1 MKDISIRRQNGRVKL
16 YIIYMMLMSIT
27 ICSCSAPLLVNATSP
42 ISKRIGDYLHG
53 ISDNNV
59 LYGYVGKD
67 KDIVIPAIN
76 DDLIEIR
83 SLGTNKYVRNVTLND
98 KVWRVSG
105 GAFFR
110 CKNLENIF
118 VDPDNEYFSSID
130 GVLFDKEGTTLISYP
145 SSRKQKEYHI
155 PEGTLNVSL
164 ITTPININYLNYKA
178 HLKRIY
184 LPASIREFNT
194 EAFYLFERL
203 IEIYVDSGN
212 EKYMSIDGMLIE
224 RKTGELVLYPEA
236 KSKCFISPDEVKSI
250 GEKVFY
256 QKGIRYAEFNDDLS
270 TIGAN
275 AFFGCKLRKV
285 DIPDNVSIIEAD
297 AFDNNKIRTLNLGD
311 SVRIIDVSAFSRN
324 RIRTLNLG
332 SSVEVIGTIAFQDN
346 KITRLKLNDSLEWIG
361 GGAFSGNNIRGELI
375 FPGSLE
381 YIGEDAFT
389 SEKVSKV
396 VISDGVFIEGSL
408 FGSDKFKKA
417 YDEYGAGTYMRTD
430 EGEWIKQ

>member
-98 KVWRVSG
+98 KVWSVNYS
-105 GAFFR
+105 AFKG

-130 GVLFDKEGTTLISYP
+130 GVLFDKAGTTLLVYP
-145 SSRKQKEYHI
+145 LGRKQTEYHF
-155 PEGTLNVSL
+155 PEGTLDVFERAFSIDRLYYN
-164 ITTPININYLNYKA
+164 TWPY
-178 HLKRIY
+178 LKRIY
-184 LPASIREFNT
+184 LPQSIEECIIDSDT
-194 EAFYLFERL
+194 LKAV
-203 IEIYVDSGN
+203 YVDSRN
-212 EKYMSIDGMLIE
+212 EKYMSVDGMLIE